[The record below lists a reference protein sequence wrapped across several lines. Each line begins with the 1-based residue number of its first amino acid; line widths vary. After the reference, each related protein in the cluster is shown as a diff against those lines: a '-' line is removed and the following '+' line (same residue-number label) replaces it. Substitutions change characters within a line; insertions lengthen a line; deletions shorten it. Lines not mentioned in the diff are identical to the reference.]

1 MSLRVLIVDDA
12 SFMRT
17 MLKDIL
23 VSGGFD
29 LAGEATDGVE
39 AVQKFTE
46 LKPDVITMDIVM
58 PLKSGIDAVREII
71 ALNKDARIIMCSA
84 LGQESLVLE
93 AINAGAKDYIIK
105 PFDPD
110 RVIEMVK
117 KVAGVK

>member
-1 MSLRVLIVDDA
+1 MSLKVLIVDDA
-12 SFMRT
+12 SFMRA

-29 LAGEATDGVE
+29 LAGEAVDGIE
-39 AVQKFTE
+39 AVQKYKE
-46 LKPDVITMDIVM
+46 LRPDVVTMDIVM
-58 PLKSGIDAVREII
+58 PLRSGIDAVKEII

-110 RVIEMVK
+110 RVVEMVK

>member
-1 MSLRVLIVDDA
+1 MTLKVLIVDDA

-29 LAGEATDGVE
+29 LAGEAMDGIE
-39 AVQKFTE
+39 AVQKYKE
-46 LKPDVITMDIVM
+46 LKPDVVTMDIVM

-71 ALNKDARIIMCSA
+71 ALHKDARIIMCSA

-105 PFDPD
+105 PFDPEK
-110 RVIEMVK
+110 VIEMIR
-117 KVAGVK
+117 KVAGVR

>member
-1 MSLRVLIVDDA
+1 MSLKVLIVDDA

-23 VSGGFD
+23 TSGGFD
-29 LAGEATDGVE
+29 LAGEATDGIE
-39 AVQKFTE
+39 AVQKYKE
-46 LKPDVITMDIVM
+46 LKPDVVTMDIVV
-58 PLKSGIDAVREII
+58 PLKSGIDAVKEII

>member
-1 MSLRVLIVDDA
+1 MSLKVLIVDDA

-23 VSGGFD
+23 ISGGFD
-29 LAGEATDGVE
+29 LAGEATDGIE
-39 AVQKFTE
+39 AIQKFKE
-46 LKPDVITMDIVM
+46 LKPDIVTMDIVM

-71 ALNKDARIIMCSA
+71 ALNRDARIIMCSA

-105 PFDPD
+105 PFDPEK
-110 RVIEMVK
+110 VIEMVK
-117 KVAGVK
+117 KVAGAR

>member
-1 MSLRVLIVDDA
+1 MSLKVLIVDDA

-23 VSGGFD
+23 ISGGFD
-29 LAGEATDGVE
+29 LAGEATDGIE
-39 AVQKFTE
+39 AIQKFKE
-46 LKPDVITMDIVM
+46 LKPDVVTMDIVM
-58 PLKSGIDAVREII
+58 PLKSGIDAVKEII
-71 ALNKDARIIMCSA
+71 ALNKEARIIMCSA

-105 PFDPD
+105 PFDPE

-117 KVAGVK
+117 RVAGVK

>member
-12 SFMRT
+12 SFMRA

-23 VSGGFD
+23 VSAGFD
-29 LAGEATDGVE
+29 LAGEAVDGIE
-39 AVQKFTE
+39 AVQKYKE
-46 LKPDVITMDIVM
+46 LRPDVVTMDIVM
-58 PLKSGIDAVREII
+58 PLRSGIDAVKEII
-71 ALNKDARIIMCSA
+71 ALHKDARIIMCSA

-110 RVIEMVK
+110 KVVEMVK

>member
-1 MSLRVLIVDDA
+1 MSLRVLVVDDA
-12 SFMRT
+12 SFMRS

-23 VSGGFD
+23 MSGGFE

-39 AVQKFTE
+39 AVKKYKE
-46 LKPDVITMDIVM
+46 LKPDIVTMDIVM

-71 ALNKDARIIMCSA
+71 EINKDARIIMCSA

-105 PFDPD
+105 PFDPEK
-110 RVIEMVK
+110 VIDMVR
-117 KVAGVK
+117 KVAG

>member
-1 MSLRVLIVDDA
+1 MSLKVLIVDDA
-12 SFMRT
+12 SFMRA

-29 LAGEATDGVE
+29 LAGEAVDGVE
-39 AVQKFTE
+39 AVQKYKE
-46 LKPDVITMDIVM
+46 LRPDVVTMDIVM
-58 PLKSGIDAVREII
+58 PLRSGIDAVKEII

-110 RVIEMVK
+110 KVVEMVK

>member
-1 MSLRVLIVDDA
+1 MSLKVLIVDDA

-23 VSGGFD
+23 VSAGFE
-29 LAGEATDGVE
+29 LAGEAMDGVE
-39 AVQKFTE
+39 AIQKFKE
-46 LKPDVITMDIVM
+46 LKPDVVTMDIVM

-105 PFDPD
+105 PFDPEK
-110 RVIEMVK
+110 VVEMVR

>member
-1 MSLRVLIVDDA
+1 MSLKVLIVDDA

-23 VSGGFD
+23 TSGGFE

-39 AVQKFTE
+39 AVQKFKE
-46 LKPDVITMDIVM
+46 LKPDIVTMDIVM
-58 PLKSGIDAVREII
+58 PLKSGIDAVKEII
-71 ALNKDARIIMCSA
+71 AFNKDARIIMCSA

-105 PFDPD
+105 PFDPEK
-110 RVIEMVK
+110 VVEMVK
-117 KVAGVK
+117 RVAGVK

>member
-1 MSLRVLIVDDA
+1 MSLKVLIVDDA
-12 SFMRT
+12 SFMRA

-29 LAGEATDGVE
+29 LAGEAVDGVE
-39 AVQKFTE
+39 AVQKYKE
-46 LKPDVITMDIVM
+46 LRPDVVTMDIVM
-58 PLKSGIDAVREII
+58 PLRSGIDAVKEII
-71 ALNKDARIIMCSA
+71 AFNKDARIIMCSA

-110 RVIEMVK
+110 KVVEMVK

>member
-1 MSLRVLIVDDA
+1 MSLKVLIVDDA

-23 VSGGFD
+23 ISGGFD
-29 LAGEATDGVE
+29 LAGEATDGIE
-39 AVQKFTE
+39 AIQRFKE
-46 LKPDVITMDIVM
+46 LKPDIVTMDIVM
-58 PLKSGIDAVREII
+58 PLKSGIDAVKEII

-110 RVIEMVK
+110 KVIEMVK
-117 KVAGVK
+117 RVAGVK

>member
-1 MSLRVLIVDDA
+1 MSLKVLIVDDA

-23 VSGGFD
+23 TSSGFD
-29 LAGEATDGVE
+29 LAGEAMDGVE
-39 AVQKFTE
+39 AVQKFKE
-46 LKPDVITMDIVM
+46 LKPDIVTMDIVM
-58 PLKSGIDAVREII
+58 PLKSGIDAVKEII

-110 RVIEMVK
+110 KVVEMVK

>member
-1 MSLRVLIVDDA
+1 MSLKVLIVDDA
-12 SFMRT
+12 SFMRA

-29 LAGEATDGVE
+29 LAGEAADGVE
-39 AVQKFTE
+39 AVQKYKE
-46 LKPDVITMDIVM
+46 LRPDVVTMDIVM
-58 PLKSGIDAVREII
+58 PLRSGIDAVKEII
-71 ALNKDARIIMCSA
+71 ALHKDARIIMCSA

-110 RVIEMVK
+110 KVVEMVK

>member
-1 MSLRVLIVDDA
+1 MSLKVLIVDDA

-23 VSGGFD
+23 TSAGFE
-29 LAGEATDGVE
+29 LAGEATDGVD
-39 AVQKFTE
+39 AVEKFKM

-71 ALNKDARIIMCSA
+71 AINKDARIIMCSA

-105 PFDPD
+105 PFDPE

-117 KVAGVK
+117 RVAGVK

>member
-1 MSLRVLIVDDA
+1 MSLKVLIVDDA

-23 VSGGFD
+23 ISGGFD
-29 LAGEATDGVE
+29 LAGEATDGIE
-39 AVQKFTE
+39 AIQRFKE
-46 LKPDVITMDIVM
+46 LKPDIVTMDIVM
-58 PLKSGIDAVREII
+58 PLKSGIDAVKEII

-110 RVIEMVK
+110 KVIEMVK
-117 KVAGVK
+117 KVAGAR

>member
-1 MSLRVLIVDDA
+1 MSLKVLIVDDA

-23 VSGGFD
+23 TSSGFD
-29 LAGEATDGVE
+29 LAGEAMDGVE
-39 AVQKFTE
+39 AVQKFKE
-46 LKPDVITMDIVM
+46 LKPDIVTMDIVM

-71 ALNKDARIIMCSA
+71 AFNKDARIIMCSA

-93 AINAGAKDYIIK
+93 AINAGAKDFIIK

-110 RVIEMVK
+110 KVVEMVK
-117 KVAGVK
+117 RVAGVK

>member
-1 MSLRVLIVDDA
+1 MSLKVLIVDDA

-23 VSGGFD
+23 TSGGFD
-29 LAGEATDGVE
+29 LAGEATDGNE
-39 AVQKFTE
+39 AVQKYKE
-46 LKPDVITMDIVM
+46 LKPDVVTMDIVM
-58 PLKSGIDAVREII
+58 PLKSGIDAVKEII

-110 RVIEMVK
+110 KVIEMVK

>member
-1 MSLRVLIVDDA
+1 MSLKVLIVDDA

-23 VSGGFD
+23 TSGGFE

-39 AVQKFTE
+39 AVQKFKE
-46 LKPDVITMDIVM
+46 LKPDIVTMDIVM

-110 RVIEMVK
+110 KVIEMVK
-117 KVAGVK
+117 RVAGVK

>member
-1 MSLRVLIVDDA
+1 MSLKVLIVDDA

-29 LAGEATDGVE
+29 LAGEAMDGIE
-39 AVQKFTE
+39 AVQKYKE
-46 LKPDVITMDIVM
+46 LKPDIVTMDIVM
-58 PLKSGIDAVREII
+58 PLKSGIDAVKEII
-71 ALNKDARIIMCSA
+71 ALNKEARIIMCSA

-110 RVIEMVK
+110 KVIEMVK

>member
-1 MSLRVLIVDDA
+1 MSLKVLIVDDA

-23 VSGGFD
+23 VSAGFD
-29 LAGEATDGVE
+29 LAGEAVDGVE
-39 AVQKFTE
+39 AVQKYKE
-46 LKPDVITMDIVM
+46 LKPDVVTMDIVM
-58 PLKSGIDAVREII
+58 PLRSGIDAVKEII